1 MCFAAFGRNPSRS
14 FFEQA
19 IGHNIYVNVLTLID
33 AGGVVDSSHQ
43 SLVLQLMIL
52 GPEDVCKVCGS
63 SFRLLQS

>member
-1 MCFAAFGRNPSRS
+1 
-14 FFEQA
+14 
-19 IGHNIYVNVLTLID
+19 
-33 AGGVVDSSHQ
+33 VDSSHQ